1 MADSPHNFNAQ
12 TRGLLSLLEAFTEGR
27 GPDVLSRQLQPTFDL
42 IPWIAAANRQ
52 RGQFTGV
59 AAGGVNGA
67 WAAPAG
73 FTVFPSQLFVLWY
86 YSIQVTIPIGTTAT
100 ITPTVQMPT
109 TSGAGN
115 QQWAVGPPVAATN
128 SALANVLVAS
138 MVGGPIILPPGSVFG
153 GNTSNLSAATAFTAS
168 GVYDISLLRF

>member
-1 MADSPHNFNAQ
+1 MADHNFNAQ
-12 TRGLLSLLEAFTEGR
+12 TRGLLSFLEAFTDGK
-27 GPDVLSRQLQPTFDL
+27 GPDMLSRQLVPTFDL
-42 IPWIAAANRQ
+42 LPWLAAGNRQ
-52 RGQFTGV
+52 RGVFSGV

-67 WAAPAG
+67 WAAPPA

-86 YSIQVTIPIGTTAT
+86 YSIQVTIPLGTTAT

-115 QQWAVGPPVAATN
+115 QQWAVGPPVSATN
-128 SALANVLVAS
+128 GALANVLLAG
-138 MVGGPIILPPGSVFG
+138 MDKGPLILPPGSVFG

>member
-1 MADSPHNFNAQ
+1 MPDHNFNAS
-12 TRGLLSLLEAFTEGR
+12 TKGLLSLLEAFTDGR
-27 GPDVLSRQLQPTFDL
+27 GPDILSRQLSPTIDL
-42 IPWIAAANRQ
+42 LPWIAAGNRQ

-59 AAGGVNGA
+59 AAGTVNGA
-67 WAAPAG
+67 WAAPVG

-109 TSGAGN
+109 TSGAGT
-115 QQWAVGPPVAATN
+115 QQWAVGAPVSATN
-128 SALANVLVAS
+128 STLANVLVAQ
-138 MVGGPIILPPGSVFG
+138 MDTGPIILPPGSVFG
-153 GNTSNLSAATAFTAS
+153 GNTSNLSAATALTAS